1 MRPER
6 GKGENS
12 STSIFST
19 ARKEAKGGGGGG
31 GQQGRKFAQKGKL
44 RVQLENTKF
53 ESENALYPG
62 RLAMWDAVG
71 EKSMDATLSV

>member
-1 MRPER
+1 M
-6 GKGENS
+6 GGE
-12 STSIFST
+12 
-19 ARKEAKGGGGGG
+19 GGRG

-53 ESENALYPG
+53 EREDALYPG
-62 RLAMWDAVG
+62 RVAMWDAVG